1 MNERGKITASH
12 LSRQAIVYLR
22 QSSPAQVE
30 HNRESTERQYAL
42 ATKARELGWPEDR
55 IVIIDE
61 DLGLSGSGSVARSGF
76 ARLTAEVALA
86 RVGLVLG
93 LEVSRLA
100 RNNADWYRLIDL
112 AGLTDTLI
120 GDADAIYHP
129 ALFNDRLLLGLKG
142 TMSEAELH
150 VLRARLNG
158 GIRNKA
164 ERGELRRGLPVGFVW
179 GDEDGEVLFHPDEAV
194 VTAVKTVFERFAET
208 GSARRV
214 WLWFRTEGVK
224 LPLQMHAHAEI
235 RWVEASYHAIHHV
248 LTNPVYAGAYVYG
261 KTRAETTLD
270 ASGARKKRLRR
281 LPREQWQI
289 VIREHHKG
297 YIDWPT
303 YEANQARIATNTRPR
318 PHNDPSSVGGA
329 VREGGALLQGLA
341 SCGHCGRR
349 LRTHYRGR
357 NSAPGYHCS
366 GEHLVEGRG
375 SHCLN
380 IGGVQIDEAV
390 ARAFIAALE
399 PAKLSATVAAA
410 ERLEAD
416 REATLKQWRLGV
428 ERASYE
434 ASRAER
440 RYRAVDPDNRL
451 VARGLE
457 REWEESLSALQA
469 AKAELARREAERPRV
484 LSEAERTSLLAVGAD
499 LDTVWNAPTTS
510 PRDRKELLRTLLEEV
525 IIKVERDKFAAH
537 LTMRWKGGALTEL
550 DLYLP
555 RSKPQI
561 VRTAED
567 KIALVRRLATHYPD
581 GVIAGILN
589 RQGHKTAYGH
599 RFLAHHV
606 ASLRRQWKIPR
617 YEQKTE
623 SSEGELLTV
632 KKAAAALGVAPSTMH
647 RLLNDGIIA
656 GEQLTPG
663 APWRIR
669 LTDDIKA
676 RFSQNA
682 GEDFLPMREAMRALG
697 VSRQTV
703 LQRVKRGELE
713 AIHVMRG
720 KQKGLRIKVIH
731 RQANLFDYSS

>member
-1 MNERGKITASH
+1 
-12 LSRQAIVYLR
+12 
-22 QSSPAQVE
+22 
-30 HNRESTERQYAL
+30 
-42 ATKARELGWPEDR
+42 
-55 IVIIDE
+55 
-61 DLGLSGSGSVARSGF
+61 
-76 ARLTAEVALA
+76 
-86 RVGLVLG
+86 
-93 LEVSRLA
+93 
-100 RNNADWYRLIDL
+100 
-112 AGLTDTLI
+112 
-120 GDADAIYHP
+120 
-129 ALFNDRLLLGLKG
+129 
-142 TMSEAELH
+142 MSEAELH

>member
-1 MNERGKITASH
+1 
-12 LSRQAIVYLR
+12 
-22 QSSPAQVE
+22 
-30 HNRESTERQYAL
+30 
-42 ATKARELGWPEDR
+42 
-55 IVIIDE
+55 
-61 DLGLSGSGSVARSGF
+61 
-76 ARLTAEVALA
+76 
-86 RVGLVLG
+86 
-93 LEVSRLA
+93 
-100 RNNADWYRLIDL
+100 
-112 AGLTDTLI
+112 
-120 GDADAIYHP
+120 
-129 ALFNDRLLLGLKG
+129 
-142 TMSEAELH
+142 
-150 VLRARLNG
+150 
-158 GIRNKA
+158 
-164 ERGELRRGLPVGFVW
+164 
-179 GDEDGEVLFHPDEAV
+179 
-194 VTAVKTVFERFAET
+194 
-208 GSARRV
+208 
-214 WLWFRTEGVK
+214 
-224 LPLQMHAHAEI
+224 
-235 RWVEASYHAIHHV
+235 
-248 LTNPVYAGAYVYG
+248 
-261 KTRAETTLD
+261 
-270 ASGARKKRLRR
+270 
-281 LPREQWQI
+281 
-289 VIREHHKG
+289 
-297 YIDWPT
+297 
-303 YEANQARIATNTRPR
+303 
-318 PHNDPSSVGGA
+318 